1 MLFPVERLIQ
11 GRGKPLC
18 VKQDQTVREALA
30 LMVENDYSQL
40 PVQDEQGRLMGLI
53 SDEVINR
60 RYYHLEAAVPLL
72 DLSVDHCTTP
82 VVTLRKD
89 RDIFEALDRLKDVYA
104 IVITDEDDSPIGILT
119 DYDMAHFFR
128 DLTEDLLI
136 VEDIE
141 ISLRQIV
148 QTVYTDE
155 ERLNQALIHSFGESK
170 QHPGEPNRSF
180 ERLSFGDLTRLIT
193 HPANWQ
199 GFERVFGHR
208 ELFDRLMNHVRQN
221 RNQLAHFRGQLDTL
235 QHDVLKNAQ
244 NWLAARPKLRQYQPA
259 HVSRNEVEQAQASR
273 SMSGGKLAA
282 LQSFLEQRAEQGIS
296 TLEMDFDTLEEITQ
310 DELPESARSHP
321 SWWDNDYSTHAQATT
336 WLSAGYL
343 VDSVDLN
350 AEKVYM
356 RQSRR
361 ALYPLFFDDMLKR
374 LKNRRP
380 GITQVS
386 KAYLDNYLSFGVGA
400 TGFALVWVLPK
411 EPILRVELY
420 IDRGNEELNQL
431 SFDKLY
437 ADKEEIE
444 QIIGETLVWDLLE
457 GRQARRIWISRSFTF
472 QDPPEEWEQAK
483 EWGVDMMLRFFKAFQ
498 SRVRQLGA
506 QGA

>member
-40 PVQDEQGRLMGLI
+40 PVQDEHGRLTGLI
-53 SDEVINR
+53 SDEAINR
-60 RYYHLEAAVPLL
+60 LYYHLEAAVPLL
-72 DLSVDHCTTP
+72 DLTVDHCTSS

-104 IVITDEDDSPIGILT
+104 IVITDEDGIPVGILT

-148 QTVYTDE
+148 QTVYADE
-155 ERLNQALIHSFGESK
+155 DLLKRALIHSFGESE
-170 QHPGEPNRSF
+170 QHPGEPNKSF
-180 ERLSFGDLTRLIT
+180 ERLSFGMLMRLIT
-193 HPANWQ
+193 HPANWKD
-199 GFERVFGHR
+199 FERVFGHR
-208 ELFDRLMNHVRQN
+208 ELFDRLMDHVRQN

-244 NWLAARPKLRQYQPA
+244 NWLAARPKLRQYQTT
-259 HVSRNEVEQAQASR
+259 HVSRTEVQQAQASR
-273 SMSGGKLAA
+273 SMGGGKFSA
-282 LQSFLEQRAEQGIS
+282 LQSFLEQQAKRGIS
-296 TLEMDFDTLEEITQ
+296 NLEMDFDTLEEIIQ
-310 DELPESARSHP
+310 DELPEAARSHS
-321 SWWDNDYSTHAQATT
+321 SWWNNDYSTHAQATT

-343 VDSVDLN
+343 VDNVDLN
-350 AEKVYM
+350 AEKVFL
-356 RQSRR
+356 RQTRV

-386 KAYLDNYLSFGVGA
+386 KAYLDNNLPFSIGTGGFGVG
-400 TGFALVWVLPK
+400 WVLPK
-411 EPILRVELY
+411 EPVLRVDLY
-420 IDRGNEELNQL
+420 IDRGNEEWNKAA
-431 SFDKLY
+431 FDLLY
-437 ADKEEIE
+437 AQKDEIE
-444 QIIGETLVWDLLE
+444 KITGEALTWDRLE
-457 GRQARRIWISRSFTF
+457 GRRASRIWTSRPFTL
-472 QDPPEEWEQAK
+472 QDPPEKWEQVK